1 MITIIIFTII
11 GIYIYMLI
19 IVLIIIIIRYVGIYV
34 LCFLT
39 HTAV

>member
-11 GIYIYMLI
+11 GIYMLI

>member
-11 GIYIYMLI
+11 GIYMLI

-34 LCFLT
+34 LCFLA